1 MHLSVENEDHQ
12 SFSGFSGDA
21 ALTFL
26 NLSWSFFS
34 CCSNAF
40 NFSSASFFVIFEGCD
55 FGKSFLSFSCCFCL
69 SFFFG
74 SSFCFFTMHCPDC
87 IVLSGLPDFFSTPFD
102 NFPVRPHIA
111 VYCKHHFLFL

>member
-40 NFSSASFFVIFEGCD
+40 NFSSASFFVIFEGCG

-74 SSFCFFTMHCPDC
+74 SSFGFFCSLLSFCCCCCFCCCCNAFCRFNRA
-87 IVLSGLPDFFSTPFD
+87 SSS
-102 NFPVRPHIA
+102 
-111 VYCKHHFLFL
+111 